1 MQNKFYRN
9 NDLQIGVNMMNDKDE
24 TDIRCLRCGGFCIHY
39 GTKYLL
45 SIGKVV
51 LGYKMLIN
59 KFIR

>member
-1 MQNKFYRN
+1 
-9 NDLQIGVNMMNDKDE
+9 MMNDKDE